1 MFRRDTQGCLYYE
14 STSGIEYSL
23 LEGKTDNGKTSDIV
37 FIFREATEEDH
48 DKGFY
53 GEVVNWKYGG
63 FQDLKFLEEDIID
76 YEIKRGIRN
85 ERNK

>member
-1 MFRRDTQGCLYYE
+1 MFKRDTQGCLYYE
-14 STSGIEYSL
+14 SKSGIEYSL

-48 DKGFY
+48 DKGFH

-63 FQDLKFLEEDIID
+63 FQDLTYLEEDIID
-76 YEIKRGIRN
+76 YEIKNGIRIDN
-85 ERNK
+85 